1 MTIEDKVERLEIIR
15 KMDMWIEDLE
25 AMRVGMVNVNKQLS
39 AIMELAT
46 QEEKLSYCCNAP
58 ITETGFCTDC
68 KDNA

>member
-1 MTIEDKVERLEIIR
+1 MTIEDKVERLENIR

-25 AMRVGMVNVNKQLS
+25 TMRLGMVNVNKQLT

-46 QEEKLSYCCNAP
+46 QEEKLSYCCSAP

-68 KDNA
+68 KENC